1 MEKKSRLKTSSYRWV
16 VLFSLFYT
24 FVAYAFVFQMVPPLL
39 GVIMQE
45 FNISS
50 SAQAGLLMTL
60 VVLPG
65 IFLAFPAGLIIGK
78 YGVRLVGIIAIFF
91 VAIGSLAA
99 ASANSFMTLL
109 LGRLILGIGSPF
121 IVTAMPT
128 MISQWFPRE
137 ERGKAM
143 GFYSTN
149 MPFATVT
156 AFSIASVLMLSY
168 GWRFPFYIGTIV
180 AGTAAVI
187 FIFLVKDGPLK
198 YNAQKGGNNPR
209 RALANFEIWKA
220 GAVWGLFQITVLS
233 FLSWAPKLFRD
244 YKGLDPV
251 YASLLASVIMFA
263 AIPCVPLFGWV
274 SDKALRRKPFLIAG
288 SLFVALAF
296 NASAYAVGSSL
307 AISVMIL
314 GVVTS
319 MVPPIVMTLPSEL
332 LEPEVVGMGFGI
344 LTACGNIGSALS
356 APLMGFF
363 VDVSKS
369 LELSFAASSIF
380 SLSAAVIAYT
390 LKAK

>member
-1 MEKKSRLKTSSYRWV
+1 
-16 VLFSLFYT
+16 
-24 FVAYAFVFQMVPPLL
+24 
-39 GVIMQE
+39 MQE
-45 FNISS
+45 FSIGS
-50 SAQAGLLMTL
+50 SAHAGFLMTV

-65 IFLAFPAGLIIGK
+65 IFLAFPAGIIIGK
-78 YGVRLVGIIAIFF
+78 YGVRLVGIIAIFL
-91 VAIGSLAA
+91 VAVGSLAA

-137 ERGKAM
+137 EGGKAM

-156 AFSIASVLMLSY
+156 AFSTASVLMLNY
-168 GWRFPFYIGTIV
+168 GWRFPFYIGTLV
-180 AGTAAVI
+180 AATASVI

-198 YNAQKGGNNPR
+198 HNAQKERKNNPR
-209 RALANFEIWKA
+209 RVFADFEIWKT
-220 GAVWGLFQITVLS
+220 GAVWALFQITVLS

-244 YKGLDPV
+244 YRGLDPV

-263 AIPCVPLFGWV
+263 AILCVPLFGWV
-274 SDKALRRKPFLIAG
+274 SDKARRRKPFLIAG
-288 SLFVALAF
+288 SLFVALAL

-307 AISVMIL
+307 VISVMIL

-319 MVPPIVMTLPSEL
+319 MVPPIVMTLPSEV
-332 LEPEVVGMGFGI
+332 LEPEAVGMGFGI
-344 LTACGNIGSALS
+344 MTLCGNIGSALS

-369 LELSFAASSIF
+369 IELSFAGASIF
-380 SLSAAVIAYT
+380 VVLGAVVAYA
-390 LKAK
+390 LKPK